1 MVGDSSSGGAVR
13 DLNINSRWNQRMYV
27 KPALKVGEVEQVR
40 YDVVVVEPHRRAE
53 VVW

>member
-27 KPALKVGEVEQVR
+27 KPL
-40 YDVVVVEPHRRAE
+40 
-53 VVW
+53 